1 MIPQSDP
8 DSQKKSDFDWWTKY
22 YYAVDDERRT
32 QKEYVDAGY
41 DSMMVCIHTL
51 SSSLPSLTPLP
62 PLLSSSPPFPP
73 PMQIYHTELEEHFN
87 RFTDL
92 AQTFALFRGKGSR
105 DPEDAKGEPVGYFK
119 VSCWNCL
126 QLLPPSLPPSLPS
139 FLPFSPLSLPSLP
152 FSPIS
157 PQGTVKM
164 YPLPDDGSPEPE
176 RMLAHI
182 PSTDPVSVIV
192 RVYVIRVRKHSLAGR
207 QGGREAGREGG
218 REGWREKVHN
228 HIPCPV
234 LLIEVAGLRCSHLS
248 LYRELIFSH
257 KIQMER

>member
-1 MIPQSDP
+1 
-8 DSQKKSDFDWWTKY
+8 
-22 YYAVDDERRT
+22 
-32 QKEYVDAGY
+32 
-41 DSMMVCIHTL
+41 
-51 SSSLPSLTPLP
+51 
-62 PLLSSSPPFPP
+62 
-73 PMQIYHTELEEHFN
+73 
-87 RFTDL
+87 
-92 AQTFALFRGKGSR
+92 
-105 DPEDAKGEPVGYFK
+105 
-119 VSCWNCL
+119 
-126 QLLPPSLPPSLPS
+126 
-139 FLPFSPLSLPSLP
+139 
-152 FSPIS
+152 
-157 PQGTVKM
+157 M

-207 QGGREAGREGG
+207 QAG